1 MEIWRNNNTLS
12 KYKESLP
19 LEDRDDYA
27 DWKID
32 YDYMNTSAYKRDKF
46 RHQLDT
52 KRNKSGVE
60 KAWLTFGQRIL
71 DMSKNNID
79 SSIGTYKSK
88 SEYDDEFFVINI
100 LNYPYGDVDNSSLLM
115 YAKDRQRYYG
125 KTLYKVIEDM
135 MVSKKVD
142 ISLVFDLT
150 CESLIE
156 RRYPYGENG
165 IDLYIKDAI
174 GNGYSRK
181 DVSKTKKFL
190 TNFYEEIEPFINSIE
205 KDLNMLNIAKP
216 IFTGDIG
223 NAIAFSISLEIP
235 YNFGVKDNNEE
246 EMTNKAELL
255 ADNLEEIYEYIS
267 PLLLNK

>member
-1 MEIWRNNNTLS
+1 MNIWKNNNTLN
-12 KYKESLP
+12 KYRESLP

-27 DWKID
+27 EWKKD
-32 YDYMNTSAYKRDKF
+32 YDYKNTSEYKRGKF
-46 RHQLDT
+46 RSQLDT
-52 KRNKSGVE
+52 KRNKSGVSR
-60 KAWLTFGQRIL
+60 AWLTFGQRIL

-79 SSIGTYKSK
+79 SSIETYKSED
-88 SEYDDEFFVINI
+88 EYDDEFFVINI
-100 LNYPYGDVDNSSLLM
+100 LNYPYNDVDNSSLIM
-115 YAKDRQRYYG
+115 SAKDRQRYYG
-125 KTLYKVIEDM
+125 KILYTVIEDM

-142 ISLVFDLT
+142 ISLVFALT

-205 KDLNMLNIAKP
+205 KDLDMLNIAKP
-216 IFTGDIG
+216 IFTGDTG
-223 NAIAFSISLEIP
+223 NEIAFGINLEVP
-235 YNFGVKDNNEE
+235 YNFGVKDNNEK

-255 ADNLEEIYEYIS
+255 ADNLEEIYEYIY